1 LNLLAFSII
10 ISGIKNLVILLKN
23 ELIILEREVSLP
35 VLSSVS
41 CDHSTIVS
49 SLQHLVAAYN
59 DYLFVAVKFP
69 LLSGSAV
76 SSLDHCLAANAVQV
90 LASSL

>member
-10 ISGIKNLVILLKN
+10 VSGIKNLVILLQN
-23 ELIILEREVSLP
+23 ELLILEREVCLP
-35 VLSSVS
+35 GLSCVL

-49 SLQHLVAAYN
+49 SLQHLVAAH
-59 DYLFVAVKFP
+59 DDGLFVAVEFP